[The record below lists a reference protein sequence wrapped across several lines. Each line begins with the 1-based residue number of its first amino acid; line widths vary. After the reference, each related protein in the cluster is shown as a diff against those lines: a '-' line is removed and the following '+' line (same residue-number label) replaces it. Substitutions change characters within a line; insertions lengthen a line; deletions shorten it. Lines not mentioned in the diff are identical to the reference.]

1 MAQQLKVIQWATGGV
16 GKAAIECVINHPELE
31 LAGCWVYSSTK
42 NGRDVGEILGADP
55 LGVTASYS
63 IDDVLALDADCVMY
77 SPLVANDDEV
87 KAILRSGRCTSTPI
101 AVHRQNAHGRN
112 EVKQQKQPGSTPLRG
127 SPTQISGPLTSCDA
141 SCLMR
146 DTCDVI

>member
-1 MAQQLKVIQWATGGV
+1 VAQQLKVIQWATGGV

-87 KAILRSGRCTSTPI
+87 KAILRSGKNVVTPHRLGVPGH
-101 AVHRQNAHGRN
+101 VHTRR
-112 EVKQQKQPGSTPLRG
+112 SRR
-127 SPTQISGPLTSCDA
+127 SPRPRSRAG
-141 SCLMR
+141 
-146 DTCDVI
+146 